1 MSRGAIPVA
10 DVLSSPHHH
19 VVATQMNVRT
29 ALREAIVRLESES
42 VPSAA
47 LAAEVLLL
55 HVLQRDRTWIYAH
68 PEAPLSGDQ
77 WQRYFA
83 LVARRAA
90 GTPVQYLT
98 GTQEFWGLEFE
109 VTPEVLIPR
118 PETEHVVEVALARMS
133 ARTSKKLRVADV
145 GTGSGCLAVALA
157 TELLQARVVAT
168 DVSPAALCVARR
180 NAEKNRVGTRI
191 DFLECDLLD
200 AFADPRGSGAPEAA
214 SEFSAELKFDVI
226 VSNPPY
232 VALADAASLPREV
245 RDHEPGVALFAGES
259 GLDFYA
265 PLIAQAEKLLAR
277 GGLLVLELGYNAAD
291 HVAALLSSEAWRE
304 AAIANDLAGIARVAS
319 AIRE

>member
-109 VTPEVLIPR
+109 VTPDVLIPR

-133 ARTSKKLRVADV
+133 ALKSETLRIADI

-157 TELLQARVVAT
+157 TELPQAWIVAT
-168 DVSPAALCVARR
+168 DISSAALDVARR
-180 NAEKNRVGTRI
+180 NAARHSVAARVE
-191 DFLECDLLD
+191 FLECNLLD
-200 AFADPRGSGAPEAA
+200 VFSRGNDSAAGA
-214 SEFSAELKFDVI
+214 SDFSADLKFELI